1 MARAGIQSGERTAS
15 ATNPT
20 TNNAASNDS
29 VAANKAANPPASTDP
44 QASVTTTPKTIGTSN
59 TGKSRMATKDAA
71 TPRRILRE
79 VFISGKHGAFR
90 KVAAIATLTCSVGR
104 VPIDR
109 QGEIAMNKTELLQGT
124 LDLLI
129 LRVLN
134 RGQMHGWG
142 IAERI
147 GDLSKDVLTVG
158 EGSLYPAL
166 YRMQERGWI
175 ESEWGQSDN
184 NRKAKFY
191 QLTKLG
197 RKQLE
202 VEQESW
208 DRLALAISSVLK
220 LA

>member
-1 MARAGIQSGERTAS
+1 
-15 ATNPT
+15 
-20 TNNAASNDS
+20 
-29 VAANKAANPPASTDP
+29 
-44 QASVTTTPKTIGTSN
+44 
-59 TGKSRMATKDAA
+59 
-71 TPRRILRE
+71 
-79 VFISGKHGAFR
+79 
-90 KVAAIATLTCSVGR
+90 
-104 VPIDR
+104 
-109 QGEIAMNKTELLQGT
+109 MNKTELLQGT

-147 GDLSKDVLTVG
+147 GELSKDVLTVG

-184 NRKAKFY
+184 NRKAKYY

-197 RKQLE
+197 QKQLE
-202 VEQESW
+202 VEQQSW
-208 DRLALAISSVLK
+208 DRLALAISSVLR